1 MKRGSVGKEGAS
13 RSFFGVEAVLVKEV
27 AKRKLA
33 GKRRLA
39 ASDPGCG
46 AEADDEP
53 KRAVKR
59 WQTAAQFF
67 LDPAA
72 KAAFKGGVL
81 RRRRRR
87 SREDWRRSRCCS
99 EAGVV
104 AEAGVGAKGCGSEA
118 GLELKRMLLL
128 K

>member
-1 MKRGSVGKEGAS
+1 MSWV
-13 RSFFGVEAVLVKEV
+13 GVEAPLVEEV
-27 AKRKLA
+27 AKRRLA
-33 GKRRLA
+33 GKRWLQVA

-59 WQTAAQFF
+59 WQTAAQFV
-67 LDPAA
+67 LAA
-72 KAAFKGGVL
+72 QRRRSHWRR

-87 SREDWRRSRCCS
+87 SEDWRRSRCCS

-104 AEAGVGAKGCGSEA
+104 VEAGVGAKGCGSEA
-118 GLELKRMLLL
+118 GVELKRMLVL